1 MHDNTSAAKRP
12 LVLVIDDTPQN
23 LALMRDVLE
32 SHYTVKLAPSGARG
46 LEIAA
51 ATSPDLIL
59 LDIMMPDM
67 DGYEVCRRLKAML
80 VCQDIPVIFVTAMTE
95 VENEE
100 AGLALGAVDYLT
112 KPISPPI
119 VLARVRSQLALK
131 AGADLLRAQNALLAE
146 RTEQLAQRNR
156 ELEAA
161 FAEIHRA
168 SRTDPLTQLKNR
180 RYFEDTIDADLA
192 LTNATSGPFAGG
204 SERDLV
210 FFMLDIDHFKAVNDS
225 HGHAAGDELLRQF
238 AQRVGACVR
247 AGDVLLRWGGEE
259 FVLVARFL
267 HRREASAYAERLRA
281 CVYAQPFALSTVD
294 LSVSCSLGFAAY
306 PLPRASSWELALE
319 LADLAMYQAKHHG
332 RNAWAGVNDAIGL
345 SAQEFLALLK
355 GEAAEPVLLCSWQ
368 RASGNIGTS

>member
-1 MHDNTSAAKRP
+1 MHVTTTESKRP

-23 LALMRDVLE
+23 LFLMRDVLDM
-32 SHYTVKLAPSGARG
+32 HYIVKLAPSGARG

-67 DGYEVCRRLKAML
+67 DGYEVCRRLKAMPA
-80 VCQDIPVIFVTAMTE
+80 CQDIPVIFVTAMTE
-95 VENEE
+95 TENEE
-100 AGLALGAVDYLT
+100 EGLALGAVDYIT

-131 AGADLLRAQNALLAE
+131 AGADLLRAKNALLAE

-192 LTNATSGPFAGG
+192 LTSGTPGQFTGG

-238 AQRVGACVR
+238 ARRVSACVR
-247 AGDVLLRWGGEE
+247 PGDVLLRWGGEE
-259 FVLVARFL
+259 FVLLARFL

-281 CVYAQPFALSTVD
+281 CVYAQPFALSTVE
-294 LSVSCSLGFAAY
+294 LNVSCSLGFAAC
-306 PLPRASSWELALE
+306 PLPGAQASSWELALE

-345 SAQEFLALLK
+345 SAHELLALLK
-355 GEAAEPVLLCSWQ
+355 GESAEPVLLCSWQ
-368 RASGNIGTS
+368 SALANSD